1 MDPRLL
7 DILCAVIAFLVFL
20 VLVVLLPA
28 VLEPA
33 IAYMIAILVFL
44 CTISGTGYFIN
55 KAIT

>member
-7 DILCAVIAFLVFL
+7 DIVSAVIAFLVFL
-20 VLVVLLPA
+20 VLVILLPA

-33 IAYMIAILVFL
+33 IAYMTAIVIFI

>member
-7 DILCAVIAFLVFL
+7 DIVSAVIAFLVFL
-20 VLVVLLPA
+20 VLVILLPA

-33 IAYMIAILVFL
+33 IAYMTAIVIFI
-44 CTISGTGYFIN
+44 CTLSGTGYFIN